1 MTNRFKHISFVAVT
15 LVLVVAI
22 NSCKVGP
29 NFEKST
35 PDTAATFRYD
45 SLKADTVVNL
55 RWWELFNN
63 PDLDTLIKTG
73 LLENKDVLTAA
84 SRVEQARITVG
95 FTKVDIYPAFGITA
109 NANLGNV
116 MGNQALG
123 ADQGLY
129 IGGLTMNWE
138 IDFWGK
144 FRRVTEA
151 ARANYLASEYAMR
164 SVQIG
169 LVSEISGTYFQ
180 FLDYKLRLE
189 IAQKTLNTRQVG
201 LDIIQARF
209 DEGIVPA
216 IDVNQ
221 AQIQLNIAKA
231 SVPLYKRQVALT
243 ENALAILLGRNPE
256 PIVQTR
262 TLLEQDY
269 PETIPPGIPSSI
281 LERRPD
287 ILQAENRLHAET
299 ANVGVAEAQRLPSIS
314 LTGLAGGVATQQ
326 LASAA
331 TGGFAWSASAGL
343 ISPLLNW
350 GKNKKRAEIQREVAL
365 QAAYAYEN
373 TVINAFREVENA
385 LINIST
391 QNEELLAREAQMRA
405 AVNARDL
412 SQKRYDGGVTSYL
425 EVLESDRSAFDAEIV
440 YSQVR
445 QQLLNSYIQL
455 YKALG
460 GGWLS
465 VDEEQAAADAA
476 AANATQQ

>member
-1 MTNRFKHISFVAVT
+1 MTT
-15 LVLVVAI
+15 LVLVVTI

-29 NFEKST
+29 DFAKST
-35 PDTAATFRYD
+35 PKTSATFRYD
-45 SLKADTVVNL
+45 SLKADTIVNL
-55 RWWELFNN
+55 RWWEMFNN
-63 PDLDTLIKTG
+63 PDLDTLIKIG
-73 LLENKDVLTAA
+73 LLENKDVLIAA

-95 FTKVDIYPAFGITA
+95 FTKVDIYPGFGVTA
-109 NANLGNV
+109 SANLGNV
-116 MGNQALG
+116 IGNQPLSNDA
-123 ADQGLY
+123 GLY
-129 IGGLTMNWE
+129 LGGLTMNWE
-138 IDFWGK
+138 VDFWGK
-144 FRRVTEA
+144 FRRATEA
-151 ARANYLASEYAMR
+151 ARANYLSSEYAMR
-164 SVQIG
+164 VVQIS
-169 LVSEISGTYFQ
+169 LISEITSTYFLL
-180 FLDYKLRLE
+180 LDYKLRLE
-189 IAQKTLNTRQVG
+189 IAQKTVISRQIG

-209 DEGIVPA
+209 EEGIVPA

-243 ENALAILLGRNPE
+243 ENALGILLGRNPD

-262 TLLEQDY
+262 TLLEQNY
-269 PETIPPGIPSSI
+269 PEAIPPGIPSSI

-299 ANVGVAEAQRLPSIS
+299 ANVGVAEALRLPSIS
-314 LTGLAGGVATQQ
+314 LTGLVGGVASQE
-326 LASAA
+326 LSSAA

-343 ISPLLNW
+343 ISPLINW

-373 TVINAFREVENA
+373 TVINAFREVEDA

-391 QNEELLAREAQMRA
+391 QNEELLAREAQMLA
-405 AVNARDL
+405 AVNARNL

-445 QQLLNSYIQL
+445 QQVLNSYIQL

-465 VDEEQAAADAA
+465 TDEEQAAAS
-476 AANATQQ
+476 ATSEQQ